1 MPLRPGGGRHPWRGL
16 EKSQRTFFGKQPK
29 KTLPTPVGEME
40 EGPRELPPP
49 RCPVQTTTTKEKQ
62 DSCQDAWD
70 QPPTPRGPD
79 LALGLL
85 ISPLSSCWGTPSLP
99 QGLSQLITAKAEGR
113 MEPLASV
120 PMVGRGGRG
129 DAH

>member
-29 KTLPTPVGEME
+29 RTLPIPGW
-40 EGPRELPPP
+40 GDGRGSQRASFSLLSSS
-49 RCPVQTTTTKEKQ
+49 TTTKEKQ
-62 DSCQDAWD
+62 DSCQDAWG
-70 QPPTPRGPD
+70 QPPTPGGPD

-85 ISPLSSCWGTPSLP
+85 ISPLSSCCGTPSLP
-99 QGLSQLITAKAEGR
+99 QGLSQLITAKAERR
-113 MEPLASV
+113 MEPLLASA
-120 PMVGRGGRG
+120 PMVGRGGRE